1 MDIFSSGC
9 VFYYVLSGGR
19 HPFGDQYRQQGNI
32 LAGEYDLEKIIN
44 SECKY
49 LSKKC
54 APLVYLPVLLQESKF
69 ASRNMILKSCAVY
82 TTSSLFP
89 LRIYELGA
97 GKEHTR
103 EWETAFCVET

>member
-1 MDIFSSGC
+1 VDIFSSGC

-19 HPFGDQYRQQGNI
+19 HPFGDQYRRQANI

-54 APLVYLPVLLQESKF
+54 APLVYRPVLLQES
-69 ASRNMILKSCAVY
+69 IEYIEISCCVHY
-82 TTSSLFP
+82 EQSLFP
-89 LRIYELGA
+89 LRIYESGA

-103 EWETAFCVET
+103 DWETAFCVET